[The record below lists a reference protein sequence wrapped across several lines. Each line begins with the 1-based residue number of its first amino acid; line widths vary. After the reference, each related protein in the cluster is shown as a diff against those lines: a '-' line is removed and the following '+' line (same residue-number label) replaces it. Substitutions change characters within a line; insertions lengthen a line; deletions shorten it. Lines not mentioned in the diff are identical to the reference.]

1 MNKFPLSPLDIL
13 QTKGPSS
20 RAQQEAKGCWKDLH
34 KLRQMFN
41 AEPLFN
47 IYLVQE
53 KKREL
58 KKTCSWGLSCT
69 KQIPAMLDKF
79 KNDQKSY
86 HYMIM
91 LEEEKLLHHLPQL
104 LIQVGDFQLTTAT
117 SRWFNRYL
125 QGLNIISQDHGK
137 HS

>member
-1 MNKFPLSPLDIL
+1 
-13 QTKGPSS
+13 
-20 RAQQEAKGCWKDLH
+20 
-34 KLRQMFN
+34 
-41 AEPLFN
+41 
-47 IYLVQE
+47 
-53 KKREL
+53 
-58 KKTCSWGLSCT
+58 
-69 KQIPAMLDKF
+69 
-79 KNDQKSY
+79 
-86 HYMIM
+86 M